1 MPGAAA
7 ADMGSHEAEPAPE
20 ARGAQTP
27 VANTESRRICSF
39 QSRDLTWCSLRVP
52 VVRLRCAVSCTP
64 SADARDRPLVSNKA
78 CRGDFRGA
86 GVLGAVG
93 DLLCRCAL
101 LRSAIKK
108 RFGCKCVRFGIPFS
122 RDPRNPDVG
131 KLLEQGA
138 RFRVQGSDVLLA
150 NLRAP
155 V

>member
-1 MPGAAA
+1 MAKTTEFRPQQACHGPGL
-7 ADMGSHEAEPAPE
+7 GRSHTAESGP
-20 ARGAQTP
+20 RGVVHATLSRAGVQPSET
-27 VANTESRRICSF
+27 VVVERSRSSRRG
-39 QSRDLTWCSLRVP
+39 WYVE
-52 VVRLRCAVSCTP
+52 AVKS
-64 SADARDRPLVSNKA
+64 SKA

-86 GVLGAVG
+86 GVFGAVG
-93 DLLCRCAL
+93 DLVCRCAL

-150 NLRAP
+150 NLRAA